1 MSTDR
6 DPKLGLVL
14 SGGGARGAFEA
25 GVAEVIDEIGL
36 RPGVVS
42 GTSAGAITGAGV
54 ACGWAPERITR
65 LWTSI
70 QTRDVMRPRFDLHN
84 LVKLGPLLKPPHRIL
99 GFGEGS
105 TSETLLDVLGWTW
118 FFHLEPLR
126 ELLVE
131 ELGGEE
137 LPLDDDVTLTL
148 SAIEVATGRLVRFSN
163 KPLPDGDRDG
173 GDNIVCDLTVDHVIA
188 SAAIPGLFRP
198 VELDGTE
205 YWDGGLTSNTPLEAA
220 LTHEIDRGIVVGAST
235 ANPEPIPPKT
245 LGDVLALALDH
256 LVRASMLQDVDHA
269 RTVTELAEEAP
280 EATRHRPVDL
290 CLVLPDS
297 PIEGLADLLDFEP
310 SVAEELV
317 EDGRRIARRQLQ
329 DVAWA

>member
-1 MSTDR
+1 MSTRR
-6 DPKLGLVL
+6 DPELGLVL

-25 GVAEVIDEIGL
+25 GVAETIDELDL
-36 RPGVVS
+36 RPGVIS
-42 GTSAGAITGAGV
+42 GTSAGSITGAGI
-54 ACGWAPERITR
+54 ACGWAPERITK

-70 QTRDVMRPRFDLHN
+70 QTRDVMRPRFDLQN

-99 GFGEGS
+99 GFGKGS

-137 LPLDDDVTLTL
+137 LPVEDDVTLTL

-173 GDNIVCDLTVDHVIA
+173 DDNIVVDLTVDHVLA

-198 VELDGTE
+198 VDIDGTD
-205 YWDGGLTSNTPLEAA
+205 YWDGGLTSNTPLESA
-220 LTHEIDRGIVVGAST
+220 LAHEIDRAVVVGAST
-235 ANPEPIPPKT
+235 VDPEPVPPQT

-256 LVRASMLQDVDHA
+256 LLRGSMVQDVDHA
-269 RTVTELAEEAP
+269 RTVTELVEQAP
-280 EATRHRPVDL
+280 DATRHRPAEL

-297 PIEGLADLLDFEP
+297 PITGLADLLDFEP
-310 SVAEELV
+310 DVAEALV
-317 EDGRRIARRQLQ
+317 ADGRRIARQRLQ
-329 DVAWA
+329 DIGWG